1 MYLNWIN
8 DRKLLGYT
16 CLVDIKTGKQLVL
29 ITDSGVLFVTSIVLK
44 GKHTIY
50 IASTAII
57 ILSSVRSAG
66 AIGPHLPPPKQSI
79 VKIMPTQ
86 NIHKLVKPSQLRI
99 NSNMNSKIT
108 MPDLSNSIKIKK
120 KSDLKDCK
128 WIESY
133 ISILRGGSNESNET
147 FLDNKDE
154 ALIKSI
160 INKVSD
166 SSLDIQSINKLLKK
180 LAETV
185 VKLGSNTDLMRILS
199 ELERPLPKSS
209 VFVEGLINPLPQHR
223 NSNEIGKN
231 GGNFDSN
238 SICYNQGHINDM
250 DMHRTVSENFQTN
263 AIKKLAKASLK
274 NTEFQKEYSVVKA
287 LLEAGVSPTK
297 IGGGSTYVSSNMVL
311 IKKPEGRYLVQV
323 SDNNIDIVGISA
335 RCNTK
340 RMRIFQDLM
349 NKEYDVNLRG
359 Y

>member
-133 ISILRGGSNESNET
+133 ISILRGGSNERSDRM
-147 FLDNKDE
+147 LSCNKYF
-154 ALIKSI
+154 
-160 INKVSD
+160 
-166 SSLDIQSINKLLKK
+166 
-180 LAETV
+180 
-185 VKLGSNTDLMRILS
+185 
-199 ELERPLPKSS
+199 PP
-209 VFVEGLINPLPQHR
+209 
-223 NSNEIGKN
+223 
-231 GGNFDSN
+231 
-238 SICYNQGHINDM
+238 
-250 DMHRTVSENFQTN
+250 
-263 AIKKLAKASLK
+263 
-274 NTEFQKEYSVVKA
+274 
-287 LLEAGVSPTK
+287 
-297 IGGGSTYVSSNMVL
+297 
-311 IKKPEGRYLVQV
+311 
-323 SDNNIDIVGISA
+323 
-335 RCNTK
+335 
-340 RMRIFQDLM
+340 
-349 NKEYDVNLRG
+349 
-359 Y
+359 